1 MELWWLLPSGFVAFF
16 VFKYIKG
23 LMETKETYVKKFP
36 PTGPNYTSSDYKAKI
51 ERVNEKMLNEVLG
64 DDHVDVLGDFGDLLV
79 KMHEEDAEE
88 TKKQYPL
95 MQYPI
100 ELLPHDK
107 AHIAEML
114 DYLMLHGHAFMDVDM
129 FRIARMNLDR
139 FTDDEEL
146 LKEQQDLIDIMKRNE
161 QQNEKE

>member
-1 MELWWLLPSGFVAFF
+1 MELWWLIFGGVVAFI
-16 VFKYIKG
+16 VFAYIKG
-23 LMETKETYVKKFP
+23 LMETKKPYRKNFP

-100 ELLPHDK
+100 ELLPHAK
-107 AHIAEML
+107 ARIAEML

-129 FRIARMNLDR
+129 FRIARMNIDR

-146 LKEQQDLIDIMKRNE
+146 LKEQQDFIETLKRNE
-161 QQNEKE
+161 Q